1 MFFKEYGG
9 PMLMLREASSLR
21 DQVLERVRADIVS
34 GHSAPGA
41 MYSVPALAGELGI
54 STTPVREALLAL
66 ASDGLIT
73 PVRNRGFRVEDVSL
87 ADLRNLF
94 ALRVLLEGYALEQL
108 AERRLTHVEEL
119 HKLADAVGVAVE
131 AKDNLAYTA
140 TDRAF
145 HKELV
150 SRAENPLLTKMVMEL
165 RDSMRLYGMETPAG
179 RERQI
184 ASVKEHYQLIDLAV
198 AGDKRAISALIKHH
212 IESWE
217 P

>member
-1 MFFKEYGG
+1 
-9 PMLMLREASSLR
+9 
-21 DQVLERVRADIVS
+21 
-34 GHSAPGA
+34 

-73 PVRNRGFRVEDVSL
+73 PMRNRGFRVEDVPL
-87 ADLRNLF
+87 ANLRNLF
-94 ALRVLLEGYALEQL
+94 ALRVLLEGYALEEP
-108 AERRLTHVEEL
+108 AERGLTHAEEL
-119 HKLADAVGVAVE
+119 RKLADAVGVAVE

-145 HKELV
+145 HKGLV

-165 RDSMRLYGMETPAG
+165 RDNMRLYGMDTPAG
-179 RERQI
+179 RQRQI
-184 ASVKEHYQLIDLAV
+184 ASVKEHYQLVDLAA
-198 AGDKRAISALIKHH
+198 AGDMRGVSALIKHH

-217 P
+217 PLFTRALLDRTSA